1 MSTLTCLTSTA
12 VNSIEIADRILITA
26 LIASLKD
33 QKQSFSEKELLDSD
47 FSPTDGLS
55 LQAIEQLNKA
65 GLVKTIEKPTAQQL
79 TYELNIPN
87 NEQSLKTLI
96 GSLKGDHA
104 DSQEKITLLIF
115 DVLSAECIEYIVS
128 EMKSRK
134 LIIKSDSKPPQ
145 RLFEL
150 LSTHSSAEV
159 HMLLWQTMK
168 NLNNSDLRI
177 LMATESHSEIIDQVI
192 DEAYNIH
199 ERYQRFN
206 RSIKSF
212 NRSTDYRNTV
222 INKVLFSKHLDY
234 GLEYFNDLRL

>member
-1 MSTLTCLTSTA
+1 M
-12 VNSIEIADRILITA
+12 VNSIEITDRILITA

-33 QKQSFSEKELLDSD
+33 QKQSFSQKELLDSD

-55 LQAIEQLNKA
+55 LQAIDQLIKT
-65 GLVKTIEKPTAQQL
+65 GLVKIKEKPEDLQA

-87 NEQSLKTLI
+87 NEQSLRTLI
-96 GSLKGDHA
+96 GSLKGDHEEGR
-104 DSQEKITLLIF
+104 EKIRQLVF
-115 DVLSAECIEYIVS
+115 DVLSAECIEYIIS
-128 EMKSRK
+128 EMKEKK

-150 LSTHSSAEV
+150 LSAHSSAEV

-168 NLNNSDLRI
+168 RFNNSDFRI
-177 LMATESHSEIIDQVI
+177 LMATESHSDVIDQVI
-192 DEAYNIH
+192 DEAYKSH
-199 ERYQRFN
+199 ERYLYFK

-212 NRSTDYRNTV
+212 KRNADYRNTV
-222 INKVLFSKHLDY
+222 INKILFSKHLDY